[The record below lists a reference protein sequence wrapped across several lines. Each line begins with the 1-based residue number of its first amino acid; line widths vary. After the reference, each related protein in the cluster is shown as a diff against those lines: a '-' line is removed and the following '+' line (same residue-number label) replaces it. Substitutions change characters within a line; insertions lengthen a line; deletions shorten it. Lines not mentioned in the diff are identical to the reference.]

1 MSRRVLFGFI
11 FLNVLVTGAVL
22 LLAWTFWLG
31 PRNEQRT
38 PVMGPT
44 QIVILTATPAPG
56 FDIKPAD
63 YQATIAALEAAL
75 DVRAA
80 APPAAGVTP
89 TGAGD
94 VTESADSAGE
104 TAIPTLN
111 PALLP
116 PVPSA
121 LPPGADPLVAD
132 ESVEDDG
139 CIRHVVEAGEVVS
152 IIAQDYGV
160 LPGDVLAANGMEP
173 DDILHIGDVLII
185 PIEGCAALRT
195 PTPVPSPTN
204 TPFSLTQVAAT
215 VTLPPAAENAQI
227 EIVSVANF
235 GDVNT
240 EMIELRNVGER
251 INLEGW
257 SLVDEQG
264 NTFTFPGFYMP
275 RDSRVRIYTRQGTNT
290 PAALYWGRDE
300 AVWSPGEV
308 VTLNDPLG
316 LVQAIVRIGGEGE
329 ASLPPG

>member
-1 MSRRVLFGFI
+1 I
-11 FLNVLVTGAVL
+11 FWFN
-22 LLAWTFWLG
+22 
-31 PRNEQRT
+31 PRSEENE

-44 QIVILTATPAPG
+44 QIVILTATPLPG
-56 FDIKPAD
+56 ADIQPAGL
-63 YQATIAALEAAL
+63 QATIAVLETALEA
-75 DVRAA
+75 RTA
-80 APPAAGVTP
+80 APPEVDVTP
-89 TGAGD
+89 TQGVGAPVGTVAATID
-94 VTESADSAGE
+94 
-104 TAIPTLN
+104 

-116 PVPSA
+116 PVPTD
-121 LPPGADPLVAD
+121 LPPGAECLVEGA
-132 ESVEDDG
+132 SVEDDG

-173 DDILHIGDVLII
+173 EDILHIGDVLII
-185 PIEGCAALRT
+185 PTAGCAALNT
-195 PTPVPSPTN
+195 PTPIPSPSN

-227 EIVSVANF
+227 EIVTVGNF

-240 EMIELRNVGER
+240 EMIELRNAGER
-251 INLEGW
+251 MNLEGW
-257 SLVDEQG
+257 SLADEQG

-275 RDSRVRIYTRQGTNT
+275 RDSRVRIYTRQGENT

>member
-11 FLNVLVTGAVL
+11 FLNILVTGAVL
-22 LLAWTFWLG
+22 LLAWLFWLE
-31 PRNEQRT
+31 PRSEEGG

-56 FDIKPAD
+56 FDIKPSD
-63 YQATIAALEAAL
+63 YQATIDALQNAL
-75 DVRAA
+75 DARAA
-80 APPAAGVTP
+80 GPPAAGVTP
-89 TGAGD
+89 T
-94 VTESADSAGE
+94 ESE
-104 TAIPTLN
+104 TADERTVIATID

-116 PVPSA
+116 PVPTD
-121 LPPGADPLVAD
+121 LPPGADPLVANTT
-132 ESVEDDG
+132 EDDG

-173 DDILHIGDVLII
+173 EDILHIGDVLII
-185 PIEGCAALRT
+185 PTAGCAALNT
-195 PTPVPSPTN
+195 PTPIPSPSN

-227 EIVSVANF
+227 EIVTVGNF

-240 EMIELRNVGER
+240 EMIELRNAGER
-251 INLEGW
+251 MNLEGW
-257 SLVDEQG
+257 SLADEQG

-275 RDSRVRIYTRQGTNT
+275 RDSRVRIYTRQGENT

-316 LVQAIVRIGGEGE
+316 LVQAIERIGGAGE
-329 ASLPPG
+329 VALPPG

>member
-75 DVRAA
+75 DARAA

-111 PALLP
+111 PACCRL
-116 PVPSA
+116 PSA
-121 LPPGADPLVAD
+121 CRLAR
-132 ESVEDDG
+132 
-139 CIRHVVEAGEVVS
+139 IRWW
-152 IIAQDYGV
+152 
-160 LPGDVLAANGMEP
+160 
-173 DDILHIGDVLII
+173 
-185 PIEGCAALRT
+185 R
-195 PTPVPSPTN
+195 
-204 TPFSLTQVAAT
+204 
-215 VTLPPAAENAQI
+215 
-227 EIVSVANF
+227 
-235 GDVNT
+235 
-240 EMIELRNVGER
+240 RVGEMTAASATWLKRARSFRLSRR
-251 INLEGW
+251 I
-257 SLVDEQG
+257 
-264 NTFTFPGFYMP
+264 TACC
-275 RDSRVRIYTRQGTNT
+275 
-290 PAALYWGRDE
+290 PATCWRRT
-300 AVWSPGEV
+300 VWSR
-308 VTLNDPLG
+308 TTSCTS
-316 LVQAIVRIGGEGE
+316 ATC
-329 ASLPPG
+329 